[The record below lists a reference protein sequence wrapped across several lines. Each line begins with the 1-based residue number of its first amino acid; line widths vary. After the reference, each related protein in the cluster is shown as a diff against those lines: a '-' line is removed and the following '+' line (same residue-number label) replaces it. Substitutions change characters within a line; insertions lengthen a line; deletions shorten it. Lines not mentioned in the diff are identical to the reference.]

1 MLNGL
6 IVFAAVPTAAML
18 LRKVLPSNWTQA
30 LGTAVFWL
38 CAVVAAAFLAM
49 AVWTA
54 SGIASGQV
62 FWLVFAAVQIGGA
75 GLSLFT
81 GRVVQRLLAA

>member
-18 LRKVLPSNWTQA
+18 LRRLLPPNWSQAVGTVL
-30 LGTAVFWL
+30 FWL
-38 CAVVAAAFLAM
+38 CAAVATGFLAM

-75 GLSLFT
+75 GLFLFT
-81 GRVVQRLLAA
+81 GRLLQRLLAA

>member
-6 IVFAAVPTAAML
+6 IVFAAVPTAAMV
-18 LRKVLPSNWTQA
+18 LRRFLPSSWTQA
-30 LGTAVFWL
+30 LGAIVFWL
-38 CAVVAAAFLAM
+38 CAAVAVGFLAM

-54 SGIASGQV
+54 SGIVSGQV

-75 GLSLFT
+75 GLFLFT
-81 GRVVQRLLAA
+81 GRLLQRLLAA